1 MQNALSMKYIIYT
14 IMSVAIYIFFFSDQ
28 SAITF
33 INFIHYKDFYYFV
46 DIDVHKTEAFRI
58 SRKKERRS
66 GYFN

>member
-28 SAITF
+28 SAIT
-33 INFIHYKDFYYFV
+33 FIHYKDFYYFV